1 LTGRCPCHI
10 TLHINLYANPA
21 CAIYV
26 VSSTRA
32 HADPARR
39 TGTRHSRLGS
49 VWRTVCGVWATRA
62 HARTGGT
69 GRLECCE
76 GRGAARGVER
86 PASIG
91 PAPASLCQTRHWAT
105 FLLHPHSTLSA
116 AAAPAPRLLHPQA
129 CSALTVSGADL
140 GRVSDLRACVWGGCG
155 RQVSELLD
163 RLGSASR
170 RGRRASRGRGGGEDA
185 VLEKSIE
192 ALSKDVRKVAMLP
205 PRATLAQSVRLS
217 SIPLLCSLSL
227 AVYPSSRRMRQ
238 RLQRDTARQRDT
250 LSDKP
255 SGRCTRF

>member
-1 LTGRCPCHI
+1 VLRGERC
-10 TLHINLYANPA
+10 
-21 CAIYV
+21 
-26 VSSTRA
+26 
-32 HADPARR
+32 
-39 TGTRHSRLGS
+39 G
-49 VWRTVCGVWATRA
+49 
-62 HARTGGT
+62 
-69 GRLECCE
+69 E
-76 GRGAARGVER
+76 GRGAACIE
-86 PASIG
+86 G
-91 PAPASLCQTRHWAT
+91 PALASLCQTRHWAT
-105 FLLHPHSTLSA
+105 ILLHPHSTLSA

-129 CSALTVSGADL
+129 CSALTVFGADL